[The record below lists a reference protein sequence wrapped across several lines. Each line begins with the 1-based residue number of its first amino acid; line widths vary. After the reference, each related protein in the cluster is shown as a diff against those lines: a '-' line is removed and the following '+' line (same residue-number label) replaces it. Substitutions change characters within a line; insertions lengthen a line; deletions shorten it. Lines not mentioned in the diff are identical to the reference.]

1 MSVRVL
7 VPLAEG
13 CEELEAVT
21 VIDLLRRVGAEVVV
35 AGLES
40 GTVRASRGVQLVP
53 DTDLDRVAEE
63 SFDLI
68 VLPGG
73 LGGAERLESDARIV
87 RMLQAQNESDGWIA
101 AICAAPRV
109 LAEAGVLQGRRATAF
124 PTQLERHGIEPEDSA
139 VVIDDNLITSRGPG
153 TAMDFALRLIEV
165 VYGDE
170 KAAEVEGTLQRP
182 LSHQR
187 Y

>member
-7 VPLAEG
+7 VPLAHG

-21 VIDLLRRVGAEVVV
+21 VIDLLRRAGAEVVA
-35 AGLES
+35 AGLEP
-40 GTVRASRGVQLVP
+40 GVVRASRGVLLSP
-53 DTDLDRVAEE
+53 DTELETVLEQP
-63 SFDLI
+63 FDLI

-73 LGGAERLESDARIV
+73 AAGAERLEGDARLS
-87 RMLQAQNESDGWIA
+87 RLLREQNERAGWIG

-109 LAEAGVLQGRRATAF
+109 LAKVGVLQGRRATAF
-124 PTQLERHGIEPEDSA
+124 PGHLEQYGIEPEERT
-139 VVIDDNLITSRGPG
+139 VMIDGNLITSRGPG
-153 TAMDFALRLIEV
+153 TAMDFALRLIEAI
-165 VYGDE
+165 YGEE
-170 KAAEVEGTLQRP
+170 KAAEVEGALQRP